1 MAVGVEEPQIF
12 PPETAHRRPAQR
24 VLPLHEEVALGPVVP
39 AAGQPSGVTQGEDQ
53 HALGAGRA
61 LQIIAPVDEA
71 VLDRLGIYDV
81 VIAMPLGQ
89 VKTDVLRI
97 HNGKMM
103 LDYVT
108 LVDPTT
114 GRKSEVVRR
123 DMQEGNPAGIRENIE
138 RIRKSLKYMKG
149 EA

>member
-1 MAVGVEEPQIF
+1 
-12 PPETAHRRPAQR
+12 
-24 VLPLHEEVALGPVVP
+24 
-39 AAGQPSGVTQGEDQ
+39 
-53 HALGAGRA
+53 
-61 LQIIAPVDEA
+61 
-71 VLDRLGIYDV
+71 
-81 VIAMPLGQ
+81 MPLGQ